1 MKKVKV
7 SDKNFKVNNGTS
19 IKRLDT
25 KQVINKEGNK
35 EVRKTGID
43 IIGDMCWGM
52 HLCVFYQTKEDL
64 IDILVPYFKAG
75 LENNEFCMWVTSEPI
90 SVEEA
95 KNAMERVMPDF
106 EQYFKKGQI
115 EILPHIEWYLRG
127 GVFNLERVLN
137 ACTDKLNQALA
148 KGFAG
153 LRLTGN
159 AAWLEKKDWEDFTNY
174 EEEINKVIGKY
185 RMLAICTYSID
196 KCGAPEVINIISS
209 HQTALIR
216 QRGKWEFVETIASKK
231 VAEELKESDEKFKII
246 FNGASDGILV
256 ADQETRKFLMGNKKI
271 CQMLGYSLEE
281 IRNLAVTD
289 IHPAEDLPEVLEQFE
304 KQRKGMIT
312 LAKDL
317 PTKRKDGSVFYADV
331 NATPITLAGRPYIM
345 GIFRDITERKKMEE
359 RLKEQK
365 LTLEQKNLALKEM
378 IEHIERTKN
387 RMKEDIAINVD
398 ETLMPIVEKLKIKGV
413 SPKYIKLLKHHLKS
427 LSSSFGR
434 KITQKSAKLTS
445 REIEICTMI
454 KGGLA
459 SKDISELL
467 NVSSQTI
474 EKHRKNIRKKLG
486 LSNKKTNLFSY
497 LQNI

>member
-19 IKRLDT
+19 IKHLDT

-43 IIGDMCWGM
+43 LIGDVCWGM

-64 IDILVPYFKAG
+64 MDILVPYFKAG

-137 ACTDKLNQALA
+137 AGTDKLNQTLA

-185 RMLAICTYSID
+185 RMLAICTYPID
-196 KCGAPEVINIISS
+196 KCGAPEVINIISR
-209 HQTALIR
+209 HQTVLIR
-216 QRGKWEFVETIASKK
+216 QRGKWEFVETSASKK

-246 FNGASDGILV
+246 FNNASDGMLV
-256 ADQETRKFLMGNKKI
+256 ADLETKKFLIYNKKI
-271 CQMLGYSLEE
+271 CHMLGYSPEE
-281 IRNLAVTD
+281 IGNLRVMD
-289 IHPAEDLPEVLEQFE
+289 IHPEKDLPDVLEKFE
-304 KQRKGMIT
+304 KQSKREFT
-312 LAKDL
+312 LVNEI
-317 PTKRKDGSVFYADV
+317 PVRRKDGSVFYADI
-331 NATPITLAGRPYIM
+331 NAGPVILNEKLCLI
-345 GIFRDITERKKMEE
+345 GIFRDITERKKVEE
-359 RLKEQK
+359 SL
-365 LTLEQKNLALKEM
+365 
-378 IEHIERTKN
+378 IESERN
-387 RMKEDIAINVD
+387 
-398 ETLMPIVEKLKIKGV
+398 
-413 SPKYIKLLKHHLKS
+413 
-427 LSSSFGR
+427 
-434 KITQKSAKLTS
+434 
-445 REIEICTMI
+445 
-454 KGGLA
+454 
-459 SKDISELL
+459 L
-467 NVSSQTI
+467 NVAQRIAHIGNWSWDIKKNVVQWSDELFYIYGFRPGEFVPQLDSSIQHMHPDDR
-474 EKHRKNIRKKLG
+474 E
-486 LSNKKTNLFSY
+486 
-497 LQNI
+497 